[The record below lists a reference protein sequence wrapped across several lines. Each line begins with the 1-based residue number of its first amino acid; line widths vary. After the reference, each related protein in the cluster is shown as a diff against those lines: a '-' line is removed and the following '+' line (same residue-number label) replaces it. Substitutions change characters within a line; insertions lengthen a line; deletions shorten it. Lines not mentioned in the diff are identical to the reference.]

1 MYGLSFV
8 VTMVFEFINLFIDP
22 LEQDIIIF
30 INYII
35 SNLSTYL

>member
-1 MYGLSFV
+1 
-8 VTMVFEFINLFIDP
+8 MVFEFINLFIDP